1 MIKRLIFDIDDT
13 LVTWKKEYDTAINKA
28 LDDLQYPYTQE
39 LATQINDLELKYE
52 IDRKYFSKKEMLD
65 FINNK
70 LPQKLPSNFI
80 DKWLEKLKNCVEE
93 KYSEEDYKTLEYLNQ
108 KYELVIFTNWFKE
121 SQIERLRKLDILKF
135 FKEVYGSEQYAKP
148 YKESFIQASGNH
160 SLSEVAMIGDDFK
173 KDIQGAKKA
182 GIKKLVWKDNLNKKN
197 EYQHLLEGIDII
209 TNLKEL
215 MYIFL

>member
-13 LVTWKKEYDTAINKA
+13 LITWKKEYDIAINKA
-28 LDDLQYPYTQE
+28 LDDLQYPYTQD
-39 LATQINDLELKYE
+39 LATQINDLELQYE

-93 KYSEEDYKTLEYLNQ
+93 KYPEEDYKTLEYLNQ

-135 FKEVYGSEQYAKP
+135 FKEIYGSEQYAKP
-148 YKESFIQASGNH
+148 YKESFIQASGKCLLN
-160 SLSEVAMIGDDFK
+160 EVAVIGDSFE
-173 KDIQGAKKA
+173 KDIQGAKMA
-182 GIKKLVWKDNLNKKN
+182 GIKKLVWKDNLNKKQ
-197 EYQHLLEGIDII
+197 EYKDCIKDIDVI
-209 TNLKEL
+209 TSLKQLKE
-215 MYIFL
+215 IF